1 MINHIYTAL
10 ITPFKDNK
18 IDEKSL
24 INLIEYQIDG
34 GVDGIVA
41 CGTTG
46 ESPTLSHEEHKTMIK
61 LCVEIANKRI
71 KVMAGTGSNSTYEAV
86 MMTNY
91 AKKIGADSCLIVAPY
106 YNKPSASGIYNH
118 FKEINN
124 IDLPIILYNIPG
136 RSVINITDNEIAK
149 IAKLSNV
156 IGVKDATGD
165 LARVATLRQLI
176 SKEDFMFLS
185 GEDMTALGFNAMG
198 GNGIISVTANIAP
211 KLVKDLQNLCASF
224 QYDKALQAQDYLTP
238 LHQAMFC
245 QTNPIPVK
253 FATSYLNLSSSEIR
267 LPLCNPEKDN
277 MKKISEIIDKFDLK
291 KSINLIQSYQIH

>member
-1 MINHIYTAL
+1 MINHTYTAL

-91 AKKIGADSCLIVAPY
+91 AKKVGADSCLIVAPY
-106 YNKPSASGIYNH
+106 YNKPSASGIYSH
-118 FKEINN
+118 FKEINK

-136 RSVINITDNEIAK
+136 RSVIN
-149 IAKLSNV
+149 SN
-156 IGVKDATGD
+156 T
-165 LARVATLRQLI
+165 
-176 SKEDFMFLS
+176 
-185 GEDMTALGFNAMG
+185 
-198 GNGIISVTANIAP
+198 
-211 KLVKDLQNLCASF
+211 
-224 QYDKALQAQDYLTP
+224 
-238 LHQAMFC
+238 
-245 QTNPIPVK
+245 
-253 FATSYLNLSSSEIR
+253 
-267 LPLCNPEKDN
+267 
-277 MKKISEIIDKFDLK
+277 
-291 KSINLIQSYQIH
+291 

>member
-1 MINHIYTAL
+1 MINHTYTAL

-18 IDEKSL
+18 IDEESL
-24 INLIEYQIDG
+24 RKLIEYQIEG

-61 LCVEIANKRI
+61 LCVEISNKRI
-71 KVMAGTGSNSTYEAV
+71 KVMAGTGSNSTSEAI

-106 YNKPSASGIYNH
+106 YNKPTSQGIYEH

-124 IDLPIILYNIPG
+124 IGLPIILYNIPG
-136 RSVINITDNEIAK
+136 RSVINISDDEISK
-149 IAKLSNV
+149 IAKLTNV
-156 IGVKDATGD
+156 IGVKDATAD
-165 LARVATLRQLI
+165 LARIATLRKLI
-176 SKEDFMFLS
+176 TKENFMYLS
-185 GEDMTALGFNAMG
+185 GEDLTALGFNAMG

-211 KLVKDLQNLCASF
+211 QLIKKLQNLCANF
-224 QYDKALQAQDYLTP
+224 KYQEALELQDQLTI

-245 QTNPIPVK
+245 ETNPIPVK
-253 FATSYLNLSSSEIR
+253 YAASYLGISSNEIR
-267 LPLCNPEKDN
+267 LPLCSPSKTNII
-277 MKKISEIIDKFDLK
+277 KINNIIDKFK
-291 KSINLIQSYQIH
+291 LIQFGSYKLINK

>member
-1 MINHIYTAL
+1 MINHTYTAL

-91 AKKIGADSCLIVAPY
+91 AKKVGADSCLIVAPY
-106 YNKPSASGIYNH
+106 YNKPSASGIYSH
-118 FKEINN
+118 FKEINK

-136 RSVINITDNEIAK
+136 RSVINITDNEIAE

-165 LARVATLRQLI
+165 LARIATLRQLI
-176 SKEDFMFLS
+176 SKADFMFLS
-185 GEDMTALGFNAMG
+185 GEDMTAIGYNAMG

-224 QYDKALQAQDYLTP
+224 QYEKALQAQDDLTP

-253 FATSYLNLSSSEIR
+253 FATSYLNLSTNEIR

-277 MKKISEIIDKFDLK
+277 ISNISEIIDKFDLK
-291 KSINLIQSYQIH
+291 KSINLIIKD

>member
-1 MINHIYTAL
+1 MINHTYTAL

-91 AKKIGADSCLIVAPY
+91 AKKVGADSCLIVAPY
-106 YNKPSASGIYNH
+106 YNKPSASGIYSH
-118 FKEINN
+118 FKEINK

-136 RSVINITDNEIAK
+136 RSVINIADNEIAE

-165 LARVATLRQLI
+165 LARIATLRQLI

-185 GEDMTALGFNAMG
+185 GEDMTAIGYNAMG

-224 QYDKALQAQDYLTP
+224 QYEKALQAQDELTP

-253 FATSYLNLSSSEIR
+253 FATSYLNLSTNEIR

-277 MKKISEIIDKFDLK
+277 ISKISEIIDKFDLK
-291 KSINLIQSYQIH
+291 KSINLIIKD

>member
-1 MINHIYTAL
+1 MINHTYTAL

-91 AKKIGADSCLIVAPY
+91 AKKVGADSCLIVAPY
-106 YNKPSASGIYNH
+106 YNKPTASGIYSH
-118 FKEINN
+118 FKEINK

-136 RSVINITDNEIAK
+136 RSVINITDNEIAE

-165 LARVATLRQLI
+165 LARIATLRQLI
-176 SKEDFMFLS
+176 SKADFMFLS
-185 GEDMTALGFNAMG
+185 GEDMTAIGYNAMG

-224 QYDKALQAQDYLTP
+224 QYEKALQAQDELTP

-253 FATSYLNLSSSEIR
+253 FATSYLNLSTNEIR

-277 MKKISEIIDKFDLK
+277 ISNISEIIDKFDLK
-291 KSINLIQSYQIH
+291 KSINLIIKD

>member
-1 MINHIYTAL
+1 MINHTYTAL

-91 AKKIGADSCLIVAPY
+91 AKKVGADSCLIVAPY
-106 YNKPSASGIYNH
+106 YNKPTASGIYSH
-118 FKEINN
+118 FKEINK

-136 RSVINITDNEIAK
+136 RSVINITDNEIAE

-165 LARVATLRQLI
+165 LARIATLRQLI
-176 SKEDFMFLS
+176 SKADFMFLS
-185 GEDMTALGFNAMG
+185 GEDMTAIGYNAMG

-224 QYDKALQAQDYLTP
+224 QYEKALQAQDDLTP

-253 FATSYLNLSSSEIR
+253 FATSYLNLSTNEIR

-277 MKKISEIIDKFDLK
+277 ISNISEIIDKFDLK
-291 KSINLIQSYQIH
+291 KSINLIIKD

>member
-1 MINHIYTAL
+1 MINHTYTAL

-91 AKKIGADSCLIVAPY
+91 AKKVGADSCLIVAPY
-106 YNKPSASGIYNH
+106 YNKPSASGIYSH
-118 FKEINN
+118 FKEINK

-136 RSVINITDNEIAK
+136 RSVINITDNEIAE

-165 LARVATLRQLI
+165 LARIATLRQLI
-176 SKEDFMFLS
+176 SKADFMFLS
-185 GEDMTALGFNAMG
+185 GEDMTAIGYNAMG

-224 QYDKALQAQDYLTP
+224 QYEKALQAQDDLTP

-253 FATSYLNLSSSEIR
+253 FATSYLNLSTNEIR

-277 MKKISEIIDKFDLK
+277 ISKISEIIDKFDLK
-291 KSINLIQSYQIH
+291 KSINLIIKD